1 MLRIWLKRVASGGS
15 LVVLLSAVTWAQNF
29 NATLSGRVID
39 SSGGVIPGAV
49 LTLTS
54 DTTGSVARAKTG
66 SDGLY
71 TFPNLIPAPYTLQ
84 VSAKGFRNY
93 VQHGIVLLMN
103 QQVTNNVTLQLGAVT
118 QVVNVSANASPL
130 NFENAT
136 VKGVITKHQLE
147 NLPLE
152 VQGSQLSSFEF
163 VKTLPGVT
171 TEGIPLTATTNNQT
185 SFDGGEVDAEAAVLD
200 GVPMIEGG
208 LSQSGYVALGSDFPI
223 SPYAA
228 GQISVLTSNYDPQYG
243 QTNGAVLVA
252 TTQSG
257 TNQWHGGSFFYNR
270 NTAFNARP
278 FGATSRPPDNESDG
292 GGYIGGPLR
301 HVPLF
306 WSGRKKSYLFV
317 NFEFYRSLGAT
328 TFPFLTVPSAAM
340 KNGDFSQWP
349 YPIYNP
355 NTTVVDPNY
364 NASEPTGVNN
374 EPYLRQ
380 QFPGNVIPASA
391 MVGSLAPGWLK
402 WVPAPNRPG
411 LTDNWQSQWALASSL
426 NADTDQWDVRGDQYI
441 GDKDHVMVTWHYRGT
456 LPFVQH
462 DFPIQIDT
470 NNTRIPNYS
479 EVERLNYDH
488 TFSPTLLNHF
498 AIGYLD
504 LLTGEYNSDTPYIS
518 DVPQIS
524 GVYEHTLESGISFQE
539 YSPYGGTASLL
550 STRPT
555 WILND
560 MVSWVYGPHTFEFGG
575 TYGHLAYPEQGTP
588 NGAGSFYFSDLNT
601 GLLGIPSGNSMASF
615 LLGDVSTASASFY
628 SLGAYRPQSR
638 FVGLFAGDTWKATQK
653 LTVNYGTRWDLYT
666 PSIEAKNQT
675 SWFDPNMPNP
685 AAGNRLGALVFA
697 GNAYGAASS
706 GVSYPEQLF
715 YGAIQPRIGIAYA
728 LTPKT
733 VVRAGWGIFFLQNF
747 YPGWNDGIGTSGF
760 NNTASFSS
768 GLGGLQPAF
777 LLQNGVTLPPGF
789 KARNI
794 SLSALNG
801 EGAPDYRPF
810 DANDEP
816 HSMMWNL
823 TIGHQFTQNLHV
835 TAGYVANH
843 GSRLL
848 SQIDPLNALNPSLLS
863 MGSALFNEFQPGQTE
878 LDGVAAPYPGWAQQ
892 MTGCSPYVAQ
902 ALLPY
907 PQYCGGIYGVNENV
921 GWSNYNSLQ
930 VTAEKRFA
938 QGLVF
943 DANYTWSKWLT
954 TSSNIQTSTQVSG
967 MSPFQM
973 NRNYAPSPYEV
984 PQSFNFSL
992 VYDLPVGR
1000 GNRFMNRGGVLNDVL
1015 GGWQLSTIVQLQ
1027 SGLPLTFTSSLCNV
1041 PSQFDA
1047 GCFPSLLPG
1056 ANPFVKSKSG
1066 WNGAGPLF
1074 NVSSFTPASSFEFN
1088 FGDGPS
1094 VSNIFGYGYHD
1105 MDLSLMKSF
1114 QITERV
1120 KLDLEG
1126 EAFNVWNWH
1135 CFSEPGTFTTDV
1147 NNPSFGDWTGT
1158 ITAPRSLQV
1167 GAHLTF

>member
-1 MLRIWLKRVASGGS
+1 MISKTSRSAW
-15 LVVLLSAVTWAQNF
+15 VLALSIAFFSAQAWAQNF

-39 SSGGVIPGAV
+39 SSGAVIPGAV

-54 DTTGSVARAKTG
+54 DTTRSVATAKTG

-103 QQVTNNVTLQLGAVT
+103 QQVTNNVTMTLGAVT

-136 VKGVITKHQLE
+136 VKGAITKQQLE

-152 VQGSQLSSFEF
+152 VEGSQLSAAEF
-163 VKTLPGVT
+163 VKTLPGVASGGA
-171 TEGIPLTATTNNQT
+171 EMSNVEDSYY
-185 SFDGGEVDAEAAVLD
+185 SFDGGQTDAEAAVLD
-200 GVPMIEGG
+200 GVSMIEGG
-208 LSQSGYVALGSDFPI
+208 LSQSGFISLGADFPI
-223 SPYAA
+223 SPYAV
-228 GQISVLTSNYDPQYG
+228 GEISVLTSNYDPQYG
-243 QTNGAVLVA
+243 QTNGAIIVA

-257 TNQWHGGSFFYNR
+257 ADQWHGGSFFLNR
-270 NTAFNARP
+270 NSAFNARP
-278 FGATSRPPDNESDG
+278 FGGSSVPPDNENDG
-292 GGYIGGPLR
+292 GGYVGGPLK
-301 HVPLF
+301 HVPGF
-306 WSGRKKSYLFV
+306 WSGRKKSYVFV

-340 KNGDFSQWP
+340 RNGDFSAWP

-355 NTTVVDPNY
+355 DTTVANPNY
-364 NASEPTGVNN
+364 NSSGATDANN

-380 QFPGNVIPASA
+380 QFSGNVIPSSA
-391 MVGSLAPGWLK
+391 MAGSLAQGWLK
-402 WVPAPNRPG
+402 WAPLPNRPG
-411 LTDNWQSQWALASSL
+411 LTDNYQSPWPLASAL

-456 LPFVQH
+456 LPYVQH

-504 LLTGEYNSDTPYIS
+504 LLTGEYNSDTPYVS
-518 DVPQIS
+518 DVPAIS
-524 GVYEHTLESGISFQE
+524 GVYAHTLEPAISFQE
-539 YSPYGGTASLL
+539 YSPYGGNASLL

-555 WILND
+555 WIVND
-560 MVSWVYGPHTFEFGG
+560 MVDWVHGAHTFELGG
-575 TYGHLAYPEQGTP
+575 TYGTLAYPEYTAP
-588 NGAGSFYFSDLNT
+588 NAAGSYYFSDLNT

-615 LLGDVSTASASFY
+615 LLGDVSSANASFY
-628 SLGAYRPQSR
+628 SLATYRPQSR
-638 FVGLFAGDTWKATQK
+638 LAGLFAGDTWKTSRK
-653 LTVNYGTRWDLYT
+653 LTVNYGMRWDLYT
-666 PSIEAKNQT
+666 PSSEAKNQS

-685 AAGNRLGALVFA
+685 GAGNRLGALVFA
-697 GNAYGAASS
+697 GNAYGAAST
-706 GVSYPEQLF
+706 GESYPEQLF
-715 YGAIQPRIGIAYA
+715 YGAMQPRVGIAYA
-728 LTPKT
+728 LTPNT
-733 VVRAGWGIFFLQNF
+733 VLRAGWGIFFQQEF

-760 NNTASFSS
+760 NVTPSFSS
-768 GLGGLQPAF
+768 SLGGLQPAF
-777 LLQNGVTLPPGF
+777 LLQNGLPQNFLHPPD
-789 KARNI
+789 I

-801 EGAPDYRPF
+801 EDAPEYRPS
-810 DANDEP
+810 DADEEP
-816 HSMMWNL
+816 HSMQWNL
-823 TIGHQFTQNLHV
+823 TIDHQFTQNLHV
-835 TAGYVANH
+835 SAGYVANH
-843 GSRLL
+843 SSRLL
-848 SQIDPLNALNPSLLS
+848 SQQDPLNVLNPSLLS
-863 MGSALFNEFQPGQTE
+863 LGTALDENFQPGQTV

-892 MTGCSPYVAQ
+892 MTGCPPSLAQ

-938 QGLVF
+938 HGLVF
-943 DANYTWSKWLT
+943 DANYTWSKWISTGAL
-954 TSSNIQTSTQVSG
+954 IQTSQEVSPI
-967 MSPFQM
+967 SPFQM
-973 NRNYAPSPYEV
+973 NRNYAPAEYEV
-984 PQSFNFSL
+984 PQIFNLTL

-1015 GGWQLSTIVQLQ
+1015 GGWQLSSIVTLQ
-1027 SGLPLTFTSSLCNV
+1027 SGAPLTFSSSLCNV

-1047 GCFPSLLPG
+1047 SCLPSLLPG
-1056 ANPFVKSKSG
+1056 ANPFLRSKSN

-1074 NVSSFTPASSFEFN
+1074 NVNSFTPASSFEFN
-1088 FGDGPS
+1088 FGEGPS
-1094 VSNIFGYGYHD
+1094 VSNIYGYGYQN
-1105 MDLSLMKSF
+1105 MDLALAKSF

-1120 KLDLEG
+1120 KVELRG

-1135 CFSEPGTFTTDV
+1135 CFSQPGTFTTDV
-1147 NNPSFGDWTGT
+1147 NSPSFGDWTGT